1 MRAAIL
7 LPALFSLLILFSC
20 RKDSFITGSDAIVRV
35 TVDTL
40 KYDTVFTQT
49 GSVTQS
55 FKIVNENDKKLRLSS
70 VKLMGGVSSSYS
82 MNVDGTA
89 AQEVTN
95 VDIEANDSVYV
106 FVKVNIDPTIDNL
119 PFIIRDSIQIAYN
132 GNKRLVQLE
141 AWGQNAHFLRGEE
154 IVVDEVWTN
163 DLPYVILDYLLIAE
177 NARLTVEKGC
187 RIYLHADAPI
197 VVDGS
202 LVVNGEKDSV
212 DRVYFRG
219 DRLDEPYRDFPAA
232 WPGIYFTETSY
243 DNVMSY
249 AVIRNAYQS
258 IGVIGPSVNANPK
271 LVLNECI
278 IDNSFDAGIIAANS
292 SIDARNCLVSNC
304 GKNIVLFRGGDY
316 NFTHCTVASISNQF
330 IPHRDPVLQVSNTD
344 GLSSF
349 PLNAS
354 FRNCI
359 FWGENGIVEN
369 EVVADKDD
377 AAAFNVVF
385 EHVLWKVQTQ
395 PSNVSI
401 VGNPPINNENPLFDS
416 IDVSK
421 NFYNFR
427 LKDNSPAI
435 DKGVI
440 TTVGIDLDGN
450 PRPINLPDLG
460 SYEHN

>member
-20 RKDSFITGSDAIVRV
+20 RKDSFITGPDAIVRV

-154 IVVDEVWTN
+154 IEVDEVWTN

-395 PSNVSI
+395 PPNVSI

-427 LKDNSPAI
+427 LKDISPAI

>member
-20 RKDSFITGSDAIVRV
+20 RKDSFITGPDAIVRV

-106 FVKVNIDPTIDNL
+106 FVKMNIDPTIDNL

-154 IVVDEVWTN
+154 IEVDEVWTN

-344 GLSSF
+344 GLTSF

>member
-1 MRAAIL
+1 
-7 LPALFSLLILFSC
+7 
-20 RKDSFITGSDAIVRV
+20 
-35 TVDTL
+35 
-40 KYDTVFTQT
+40 
-49 GSVTQS
+49 
-55 FKIVNENDKKLRLSS
+55 
-70 VKLMGGVSSSYS
+70 
-82 MNVDGTA
+82 
-89 AQEVTN
+89 
-95 VDIEANDSVYV
+95 ANDSVYV

-163 DLPYVILDYLLIAE
+163 DLPYVILDYLRISE
-177 NARLTVEKGC
+177 NTRLTIEKGC

-278 IDNSFDAGIIAANS
+278 IDNSFDAGIIASNS

-316 NFTHCTVASISNQF
+316 NFTHCTAASISNQF

-349 PLNAS
+349 PLDAN

-395 PSNVSI
+395 PPNVSI

>member
-20 RKDSFITGSDAIVRV
+20 RKDSFITGPDAIVRV

-154 IVVDEVWTN
+154 IEVDEVWTN

-427 LKDNSPAI
+427 LKDISPAI

>member
-7 LPALFSLLILFSC
+7 LPALFSLLILFAC
-20 RKDSFITGSDAIVRV
+20 RKDSFITGPDAIVRV
-35 TVDTL
+35 TADTL

-70 VKLMGGVSSSYS
+70 VKLMGGVASSYS

-95 VDIEANDSVYV
+95 IDIEANDSVYV

-119 PFIIRDSIQIAYN
+119 PFIIRDSIKIAYN
-132 GNKRLVQLE
+132 GNEKLVQLE

-154 IVVDEVWTN
+154 IEVDEVWTN

-177 NARLTVEKGC
+177 NTRLIIEKGC

-278 IDNSFDAGIIAANS
+278 IDNSFDAGIIASNS

-316 NFTHCTVASISNQF
+316 NFTHCTAASISNQF

-349 PLNAS
+349 PLDAS

-395 PSNVSI
+395 PPNVSI

>member
-20 RKDSFITGSDAIVRV
+20 RKDSFITGPDAIVRV

-154 IVVDEVWTN
+154 IEVDEVWTN

-395 PSNVSI
+395 PPNVSI